1 LLFPFLLPLFSLFLS
16 HFALK
21 LKPLKSSYR
30 VLGSAVSF
38 PSGVGRRSRN
48 QIACIFV

>member
-1 LLFPFLLPLFSLFLS
+1 
-16 HFALK
+16 
-21 LKPLKSSYR
+21 
-30 VLGSAVSF
+30 LGSAVSF